1 MLDISIPQVTSKF
14 KTADQILSFMQ
25 TKTRIEAKTDGV
37 KLTLVKINDSG
48 TLDDWIVAYKG
59 QIFYRGE
66 FEYIKDT
73 ALADQVSIGNSQ
85 FDKVFDHLEKL
96 KASDYNKIPNN
107 TEIFCEFLVTK
118 NTVMSEYTKTGT
130 IIVLGHGKAKPE
142 LRFGK
147 LKTNSE
153 SFETANV
160 KMYADALKL
169 ITPPV
174 LFEGVLFPADQML
187 NGIKNKVLASELKAK
202 RMTLKSL
209 ETDPLTYF
217 NTLVEA
223 FVNVESEFGGKEEGI
238 VLHQGNQMYKAQQTY
253 QLDREAR
260 SAKKLRWMEDDP
272 KAEQA
277 YWDDVLEV
285 SKQIANSI
293 QTQDIKTGLNEIAKR
308 IKQLN
313 FEGVHSKK
321 NQATVMDDIQTN
333 AKMFYLKALKGNN
346 GGLVF
351 GKFRILTNGHVKM
364 IDKARKEC
372 DEIVIGLVTSAD
384 TKDTKDLR
392 LEALKKAFPDVR
404 IIELVSGNIFTAL
417 KKAEININH
426 LYAGSDRKE
435 DYERQLLKAPGI
447 SVNEIERSDA
457 DISATKVIQNLAD
470 YAFFKQNT
478 PKAVHSLYPK
488 YQAAYQVFESY

>member
-1 MLDISIPQVTSKF
+1 MLDISIPQVTSRF
-14 KTADQILSFMQ
+14 KSADQILDFM
-25 TKTRIEAKTDGV
+25 KSKIKIEAKTDGV

-66 FEYIKDT
+66 FEYIKDS

-85 FDKVFDHLEKL
+85 FDKVFDHLDSL

-107 TEIFCEFLVTK
+107 TEIFCEFLVSK

-130 IIVLGHGKAKPE
+130 IIVLGYGKASPE

-153 SFETANV
+153 YFETANV
-160 KMYADALKL
+160 KIYADALKL
-169 ITPPV
+169 ITPPI
-174 LFEGVLFPADQML
+174 LFDGVLFPADAMFD
-187 NGIKNKVLASELKAK
+187 GIQNKVLLQELKSK

-209 ETDPLTYF
+209 ETDPKEYF
-217 NTLVEA
+217 NTLIEA
-223 FVNVESEFGGKEEGI
+223 FLNVESEFGGKEEGI
-238 VLHQGNQMYKAQQTY
+238 VLHHNGRLYKAQQTY

-260 SAKKLRWMEDDP
+260 SQKKLRWMEDDP
-272 KAEQA
+272 QKEQA

-285 SKQIANSI
+285 SKQIAE
-293 QTQDIKTGLNEIAKR
+293 QTTTQDIKVGLNEISKK

-364 IDKARKEC
+364 IEKARKEC
-372 DEIVIGLVTSAD
+372 DEIVIGLVTSSD

-392 LEALKKAFPDVR
+392 LEALKKAFPGAR
-404 IIELVSGNIFTAL
+404 IIELISGNIFTAL
-417 KKAEININH
+417 KRAEININH
-426 LYAGSDRKE
+426 LYTGSDRKE

-447 SVNEIERSDA
+447 DVQEIERSDA
-457 DISATKVIQNLAD
+457 DISATKVIENLSD
-470 YAFFKQNT
+470 YAFFKANT
-478 PKAVHSLYPK
+478 PKAVHTLYEK
-488 YQAAYQVFESY
+488 YTKVYLS

>member
-1 MLDISIPQVTSKF
+1 MLDISIPQVTSRF
-14 KTADQILSFMQ
+14 KSTDQILDFM
-25 TKTRIEAKTDGV
+25 KSKIKIEAKTDGV

-66 FEYIKDT
+66 FEYIKDS

-85 FDKVFDHLEKL
+85 FDKVFDHLESL
-96 KASDYNKIPNN
+96 KASDYNQIPNN

-130 IIVLGHGKAKPE
+130 IIVLGYGKASPE

-174 LFEGVLFPADQML
+174 IFDGVLFPADVMFS
-187 NGIKNKVLASELKAK
+187 GIQNKVLQQELKSK

-209 ETDPLTYF
+209 ETDPKEYF
-217 NTLVEA
+217 NTLIEA
-223 FVNVESEFGGKEEGI
+223 FLNVESEFGGKEEGI
-238 VLHQGNQMYKAQQTY
+238 VLHHNGRLYKAQQSY
-253 QLDREAR
+253 QLDRSAR
-260 SAKKLRWMEDDP
+260 SEKKLRWMEDDP

-285 SKQIANSI
+285 SKQIAE
-293 QTQDIKTGLNEIAKR
+293 QTTTQDIRVGLNEISKK

-364 IDKARKEC
+364 IEKAQREC
-372 DEIVIGLVTSAD
+372 DEIVIGLVTSSD

-392 LEALKKAFPDVR
+392 LEALKKVFPGVR
-404 IIELVSGNIFTAL
+404 IIELISGNIFTAL

-447 SVNEIERSDA
+447 DVQEIERSDA
-457 DISATKVIQNLAD
+457 DISATKVISNLSD
-470 YAFFKQNT
+470 YAFFKANT
-478 PKAVHSLYPK
+478 PKAIHTLYEK
-488 YQAAYQVFESY
+488 YTKVYN

>member
-14 KTADQILSFMQ
+14 KTTDQILDFM
-25 TKTRIEAKTDGV
+25 KSKIKIEAKTDGV
-37 KLTLVKINDSG
+37 KLTLVKINDTG

-59 QIFYRGE
+59 QVFYRGE
-66 FEYIKDT
+66 FEYIKDL

-85 FDKVFDHLEKL
+85 FDKVFDHLETL

-107 TEIFCEFLVTK
+107 TEIFCEFLVSK
-118 NTVMSEYTKTGT
+118 NTVMSNYTKTGT
-130 IIVLGHGKAKPE
+130 IIVLGYGKASPE

-147 LKTNSE
+147 LKTNSG
-153 SFETANV
+153 SFETKNV
-160 KMYADALKL
+160 KMYANALKL

-174 LFEGVLFPADQML
+174 LFDGVLFPADVMFK
-187 NGIKNKVLASELKAK
+187 GIQNKVLEQELKSK

-209 ETDPLTYF
+209 ETDPKEYF
-217 NTLVEA
+217 NTLIEA
-223 FVNVESEFGGKEEGI
+223 FLNVESEFGGKEEGI
-238 VLHQGNQMYKAQQTY
+238 VLHHNDKLYKAQQPY
-253 QLDREAR
+253 QLDRLAR
-260 SAKKLRWMEDDP
+260 TGKKLRWMEDDP
-272 KAEQA
+272 KVEQA

-285 SKQIANSI
+285 SRRIAG
-293 QTQDIKTGLNEIAKR
+293 QVTTQDIKVGLNEISKR

-313 FEGVHSKK
+313 FEGAHSKK
-321 NQATVMDDIQTN
+321 NQVTVMDDIQAN

-364 IDKARKEC
+364 IERAQREC
-372 DEIVIGLVTSAD
+372 DEVVIGLVTSSD

-392 LEALKKAFPDVR
+392 LEALKKTFPGVK

-426 LYAGSDRKE
+426 LYAGTDRKE

-447 SVNEIERSDA
+447 NVQEIERSDA
-457 DISATKVIQNLAD
+457 DISATKVISNLSD
-470 YAFFKQNT
+470 YTFFKVNT
-478 PKAVHSLYPK
+478 PKAIHTLYEK
-488 YQAAYQVFESY
+488 YVKAYSK

>member
-1 MLDISIPQVTSKF
+1 MLDISIPQVTSRF
-14 KTADQILSFMQ
+14 KSADQILDFM
-25 TKTRIEAKTDGV
+25 KSKIKIEAKTDGV

-66 FEYIKDT
+66 FEYIKDS

-85 FDKVFDHLEKL
+85 FDKVFDHLDSL
-96 KASDYNKIPNN
+96 KASDYNQIPNN

-130 IIVLGHGKAKPE
+130 IIVLGYGKASPE

-153 SFETANV
+153 SFETENTKV
-160 KMYADALKL
+160 YADALKL

-174 LFEGVLFPADQML
+174 LFDGVLFPADAMFS
-187 NGIKNKVLASELKAK
+187 GIQNKVLQQELKSK

-209 ETDPLTYF
+209 ETDPKEYF
-217 NTLVEA
+217 NTLIEA
-223 FVNVESEFGGKEEGI
+223 FLNVESEFGGKEEGI
-238 VLHQGNQMYKAQQTY
+238 VFHHNGRLYKAQQTY

-260 SAKKLRWMEDDP
+260 SQKKLRWMEDDP

-285 SKQIANSI
+285 SKQIAE
-293 QTQDIKTGLNEIAKR
+293 QTTTQDIKVGLNEISKK

-364 IDKARKEC
+364 IEKAQKEC
-372 DEIVIGLVTSAD
+372 DEIVIGLVTSSD

-392 LEALKKAFPDVR
+392 LEALKKTFPGVK
-404 IIELVSGNIFTAL
+404 IIELISGNIFTAL

-426 LYAGSDRKE
+426 LYTGSDRKE

-447 SVNEIERSDA
+447 DVQEIERSDA
-457 DISATKVIQNLAD
+457 DISATKVIANLSD
-470 YAFFKQNT
+470 YSFFKANT
-478 PKAVHSLYPK
+478 PKAVHTLYEK
-488 YQAAYQVFESY
+488 YTKVYLS